1 MFSRELLAGPMP
13 ARPGETQINFF
24 QKPQFAGKNATR
36 TSDGMQSTTCIASLG
51 RQVASSPAVS
61 KTSPDYQQMFVTML
75 TAIFSMAPCVGENGF
90 MRGVPEET
98 KNGMVQSILAE
109 CSARLGPDSDEEEV
123 RLMCQTKTEE
133 VKQLA
138 KQVTIRKMIFAIFSK
153 FPCHLMMPRD
163 D

>member
-1 MFSRELLAGPMP
+1 M
-13 ARPGETQINFF
+13 
-24 QKPQFAGKNATR
+24 
-36 TSDGMQSTTCIASLG
+36 
-51 RQVASSPAVS
+51 ASSPAVS
-61 KTSPDYQQMFVTML
+61 KTSTDHQQMFETQL
-75 TAIFSMAPCVGENGF
+75 TAIFRMSPCVGENGF

-98 KNGMVQSILAE
+98 AKKLVQSILAE

-123 RLMCQTKTEE
+123 SLMFQTKIEE

-153 FPCHLMMPRD
+153 FRLARVAAGSCCDDPSDCHLMMPRD

>member
-1 MFSRELLAGPMP
+1 MP
-13 ARPGETQINFF
+13 ARPGETSNFC

-36 TSDGMQSTTCIASLG
+36 MQSTTCIASLG

-123 RLMCQTKTEE
+123 RLMFQTKTEE

-153 FPCHLMMPRD
+153 FRLARVAAGSCCDDPSDCHLMMPRD